1 MIQLTPFTEK
11 DFARF
16 ITWVDDKELLIT
28 IAGNY
33 FSYPLNAEQ
42 LHAYLNDGNS
52 HSFNIVDT
60 DLNNIIGH
68 AELYKT
74 GNDIYKIDKL
84 IIGNAASRGKGFC
97 LPVMKALTVYAF
109 DRLHATTVE
118 LNVFDWNTSAIK
130 CYEISGFAIN
140 ENKTALYEVDGKKWT
155 ALNMVIENAA
165 N

>member
-1 MIQLTPFTEK
+1 MIQLVPFTKK
-11 DFARF
+11 DFERF
-16 ITWVDDKELLIT
+16 VSWVDDRKLLVT

-52 HSFNIVDT
+52 HSFNLVDT
-60 DLNNIIGH
+60 VATKTICH

-84 IIGNAASRGKGFC
+84 IIDDVASRSKGFC
-97 LPVMKALTVYAF
+97 LPVMKALAGYAF
-109 DRLHATTVE
+109 NQLHATTIE

-130 CYEISGFAIN
+130 SYERVGFVVN
-140 ENKTALYEVDGKKWT
+140 ENRTALYEVDGKKWT
-155 ALNMVIENAA
+155 ALNMVIENTA